1 MKLEFL
7 AEGSDDCPLI
17 RLYDFDVA
25 GAMRLREAFRTLANG
40 SRRDI
45 PPHEEWW
52 IEPIAE
58 CHLDLRLGV
67 RDLGIVQ
74 RLPMTFDCALT
85 DLGWADMASLVDPFC
100 TGRSGE
106 CSWLDEQGEVR
117 LLLSG
122 DGKWRGVGQ

>member
-7 AEGSDDCPLI
+7 AEGPSDCPLI

-25 GAMRLREAFRTLANG
+25 GAMRLREAFRCLADG
-40 SRRDI
+40 SRQDI
-45 PPHEEWW
+45 PLHEEWW

-74 RLPMTFDCALT
+74 RLPMRFESVLT
-85 DLGWADMASLVDPFC
+85 AEAWADMASLVDPFC

-122 DGKWRGVGQ
+122 DGEW